1 MKRTATARS
10 LDGLV
15 AAGALA
21 PERAAALGRVADRYA
36 IAVTPYLLDQFEGA
50 EPDSPLARQYLPSLA
65 ELEVTPE
72 ERADPIGDDAWSPV
86 KGIVHRYPDR
96 VLLKALHACPV
107 YCRFCFRRE
116 MVGPG
121 GDALDA
127 TELAAALDYIRQRN
141 DVWEVILTGG
151 DPLMLSPRRLE
162 EIVSALD
169 AMPHVGVIRF
179 HTRVPVADPERI
191 SADLLAALKVS
202 DSAVWVAVHCNH
214 PDELTAEA
222 TAALGKLADAG
233 IPLVSQ
239 SVLLRGVN
247 DDAAVLEALFRGLVR
262 ARVKPYYLHHGDL
275 APGTAHFRT
284 GLDEGRELVKR
295 LRGRVSGL
303 CQPAYVL
310 DIPGGHGKAP
320 VGPDCL
326 SGDAEAGYVVE
337 DYRGM
342 RHAYPPVTE
351 KL

>member
-1 MKRTATARS
+1 MS
-10 LDGLV
+10 
-15 AAGALA
+15 
-21 PERAAALGRVADRYA
+21 
-36 IAVTPYLLDQFEGA
+36 
-50 EPDSPLARQYLPSLA
+50 
-65 ELEVTPE
+65 
-72 ERADPIGDDAWSPV
+72 AWSPV

-121 GDALDA
+121 GDALNA
-127 TELAAALDYIRQRN
+127 EELAAALDYIR
-141 DVWEVILTGG
+141 DHDAVWEVILTGG
-151 DPLMLSPRRLE
+151 DPLMLSPRRLG

-179 HTRVPVADPERI
+179 HTRVPVADPERVN
-191 SADLLAALKVS
+191 DELLAALKVS

-214 PDELTAEA
+214 PDELTVEVK
-222 TAALGKLADAG
+222 AALGRLADAG

-275 APGTAHFRT
+275 APGTGHFRT

-320 VGPDCL
+320 IGPDASERRCGCRVCGGGLPGRAACVSTAGDFEVTREARFQAHQCRKTSRGVNNL
-326 SGDAEAGYVVE
+326 SFLGTIIRHPAGTYTAVATCE
-337 DYRGM
+337 RGQS
-342 RHAYPPVTE
+342 P
-351 KL
+351 